1 MKPPPNR
8 VCGFLLRF
16 LLQRSFVATPCRSSL
31 TRGTCVVS
39 TGGLVQ
45 RGAASHARRV
55 GRAASARPPPYRR
68 GAGRVEADRAA
79 RRTSAIRSR
88 ACVGV
93 PTLYSDANVAN
104 RNVRGYGRVGPAH
117 VYLHAARHT
126 LRRFASPS
134 HPPPP
139 CGRRPAANGGCEASR
154 AYGDEKVANRD
165 IRVLNDIRVWHGATE
180 KGP

>member
-134 HPPPP
+134 PPPP
-139 CGRRPAANGGCEASR
+139 LRVAVDPLQTGAVKPR
-154 AYGDEKVANRD
+154 ARTAMKKLRIVILRFGTARQK
-165 IRVLNDIRVWHGATE
+165 RVLE
-180 KGP
+180 